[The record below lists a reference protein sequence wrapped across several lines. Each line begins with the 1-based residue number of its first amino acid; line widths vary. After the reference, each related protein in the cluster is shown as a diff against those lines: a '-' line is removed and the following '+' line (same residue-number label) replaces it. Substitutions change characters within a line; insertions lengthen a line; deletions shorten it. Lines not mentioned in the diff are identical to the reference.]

1 MTNITK
7 IVSHVLD
14 VPGKDE
20 VLVHYTDGTVISFS
34 LLEWKTIISKGI
46 EAYTFICASEDYK
59 NLIDHL

>member
-34 LLEWKTIISKGI
+34 LLEWKTIISKGK

-59 NLIDHL
+59 NLIDDI

>member
-1 MTNITK
+1 MADVNK

-20 VLVHYTDGTVISFS
+20 VLVNYTDGTVIRFS
-34 LLEWKTIISKGI
+34 LLEWRTIISKGK

-59 NLIDHL
+59 NLIDH